1 MSSNLFWLKY
11 GKKRGTII
19 LSNLN
24 EIRGCLLTFLSPQ
37 TFLKKENLVLLPLLQ
52 TLMVILLLLFKLCDL
67 TVVIFKRSSRL
78 PLVNVFLPL
87 F

>member
-37 TFLKKENLVLLPLLQ
+37 TFLKKREFSASAPTSNLNGDFTPSFL
-52 TLMVILLLLFKLCDL
+52 TL
-67 TVVIFKRSSRL
+67 
-78 PLVNVFLPL
+78 
-87 F
+87 